1 MEDTI
6 TFEYLYDVLRKEK
19 YSKEIQK
26 LDDNFILNLQKY
38 IREKTQI
45 LMSQKGKNSIF
56 TASETQK
63 TQKHMENV
71 QKLIKELF
79 ERRESKILYLAF
91 VASKTHGK
99 HQLTSNLLKEEEI
112 MFNEIIQK
120 LKDFRNLTID
130 NLLTEDKI
138 LNIENTEPKDIKTD
152 YKAKMKTIKVLASV
166 PQFVGV
172 DMQVYGP
179 FNQKE
184 TAVLPFEIAELLIE
198 KKIAETIEN
207 EKTQE
212 A

>member
-6 TFEYLYDVLRKEK
+6 TFEYLYDILRKEK

-26 LDDNFILNLQKY
+26 LDDNFLQNLKKY
-38 IREKTQI
+38 ITEKTKI
-45 LMSQKGKNSIF
+45 LKSQSEKESIF
-56 TASETQK
+56 TATETQK
-63 TQKHMENV
+63 TRKHLENV

-91 VASKTHGK
+91 VVSKTHGK
-99 HQLTSNLLKEEEI
+99 HQLLSNLTKEEEI
-112 MFNEIIQK
+112 LLQEIIQK
-120 LKDFRNLTID
+120 LEMFRNSTT
-130 NLLTEDKI
+130 NSI
-138 LNIENTEPKDIKTD
+138 LSEHENINEKPKDIKTD
-152 YKAKMKTIKVLASV
+152 QKTRTKIIKVLEHV
-166 PQFVGV
+166 PQFIGL

-184 TAVLPFEIAELLIE
+184 TAVLPEEIAELLIE
-198 KKIAETIEN
+198 KKIAEIIEN